1 MYLKIKKILILSVSI
16 IGNFFIINFSYGLD
30 NIYRFYPSNLGIEI
44 HQNQNIKI
52 SRENFDE
59 FIRYNI
65 FYNGEQITL
74 ESGGKQYGDLKY
86 IIGENSKVFSVPN
99 MKGIDFSKWEVN
111 NDKSSVVSTFTT
123 RDGYNVYIGYTMNN
137 ERLCIGMKFI
147 KSLFEVEDAHIFENN
162 YGSSKES
169 NSVK

>member
-1 MYLKIKKILILSVSI
+1 M
-16 IGNFFIINFSYGLD
+16 
-30 NIYRFYPSNLGIEI
+30 
-44 HQNQNIKI
+44 
-52 SRENFDE
+52 
-59 FIRYNI
+59 
-65 FYNGEQITL
+65 
-74 ESGGKQYGDLKY
+74 KY

-99 MKGIDFSKWEVN
+99 IKGINFSKWEVN